1 MKSWWLVA
9 IGVLF
14 GLLGAGAVFLA
25 SQPPRGAAIELLP
38 PPSPEP
44 MRIHVVGAVRDPGV
58 HALPRQS
65 RVEDAIAAAGGFADD
80 AKTESLN
87 LAALLQDGDQID
99 VPALQPTAAPQVV
112 ESGSNGKEQPTSA
125 PESPE
130 IPEIININTASQ
142 ELLETLSGIGPV
154 TAEKIIAYREA
165 NGDFAVIE
173 EIQKVKGI
181 GPATFEKLKDKICVE
196 D

>member
-9 IGVLF
+9 MGVLF

-25 SQPPRGAAIELLP
+25 SQPPRGTAIELLP
-38 PPSPEP
+38 PPSPAP
-44 MRIHVVGAVRDPGV
+44 MQVHVIGAVQNPGV

-65 RVEDAIAAAGGFADD
+65 RVEDAIAAAGGFAEN
-80 AKTESLN
+80 AQPEGLN
-87 LAALLQDGDQID
+87 LATELQDGVQVD
-99 VPALQPTAAPQVV
+99 VPTLQPTAAPKMV
-112 ESGSNGKEQPTSA
+112 ESGSTNEEQPASES
-125 PESPE
+125 ESPE
-130 IPEIININTASQ
+130 VPEIININTASQ
-142 ELLETLSGIGPV
+142 EVLETLSGIGPV

-181 GPATFEKLKDKICVE
+181 GPATFEKIKDKICVE